1 MGQREVFVGEG
12 APVDGASAGAVIV
25 GEVTPLAHELG
36 DDAVEAA
43 SLVTVP
49 LLGQTQLL
57 EVLSLSCP
65 ASRRARK
72 RTCNK
77 NMGMMMMMMVMMV
90 MLMRKKEGGL
100 LSGFN
105 RKPPIPKKNNRTRAR
120 VTLGGGVVLE

>member
-1 MGQREVFVGEG
+1 MGATSAAPPTGVGQREVFVSEG

-43 SLVTVP
+43 PLVPVA

-65 ASRRARK
+65 APRRARK
-72 RTCNK
+72 RTYSQK
-77 NMGMMMMMMVMMV
+77 WG
-90 MLMRKKEGGL
+90 
-100 LSGFN
+100 
-105 RKPPIPKKNNRTRAR
+105 
-120 VTLGGGVVLE
+120 